1 MNNINKNNYEA
12 FLLDYVEGN
21 LSAELIAELL
31 LFIAQ
36 HPELDVDLNGVT
48 EAIVEPEN
56 FQLHNKSQFHQ
67 VNEAIVE
74 KFQILAV
81 LVLDQEANA
90 EEKKQ
95 YDQLMLQ
102 YPLLENHFAQLK
114 KTVSISEQSI
124 VFPFK
129 DSLYNIP
136 DTRTAFEHLAVAD
149 LEGQNDEIAK
159 KQLAQL
165 LKDSPLFKK
174 ENIAFQ
180 HTVLKAD
187 KDIIFGDK
195 SELKKVVFI
204 PSYWSRNWKTAVSGF
219 AAVLLVAFSLF
230 SLFNANEQTSFA
242 MSIEDLSTSKLMS
255 NKKAFVYST
264 SSIEQNRLA
273 DIETISKDKKE
284 ISGSNPTQITSIPS
298 VQIEMLSPIL
308 MKQLPFKDDLY
319 VGILADQ
326 INPVDMSIKLYPE
339 DGILENETPN
349 SEILKLKNLAL
360 KQLNKAVGAPEEK
373 GWTGNDIAQ
382 SLEQAFNG
390 AVRIQNEKE
399 EKRQTFGFSIG
410 NFSYERSRGR

>member
-326 INPVDMSIKLYPE
+326 INPVDMAIKLYPE

>member
-21 LSAELIAELL
+21 LSAELSAELL

-36 HPELDVDLNGVT
+36 HPELDVDLNGLT
-48 EAIVEPEN
+48 EAVVEPEN
-56 FQLHNKSQFHQ
+56 FKLHNKSQFHQ
-67 VNEAIVE
+67 VDEAIVE
-74 KFQILAV
+74 KFQMLAV
-81 LVLDQEANA
+81 LVLNQEANV

-102 YPLLENHFAQLK
+102 YPLFEKHLAQLK
-114 KTVSISEQSI
+114 KTVSTTEHSI

-136 DTRTAFEHLAVAD
+136 DTRTVFEQLAVAE
-149 LEGQNDEIAK
+149 LEGQNDELAK

-165 LKDSPLFKK
+165 LQDSPLFKK

-187 KDIIFGDK
+187 KDIIFEDK

-219 AAVLLVAFSLF
+219 AAVLIVAFSLF
-230 SLFNANEQTSFA
+230 SLFNANEQTSLA
-242 MSIEDLSTSKLMS
+242 MSIEDLSTSKPMS

-264 SSIEQNRLA
+264 SSIEQKNSA
-273 DIETISKDKKE
+273 NIKTISSDKKE
-284 ISGSNPTQITSIPS
+284 IAGSISITSIPI
-298 VQIEMLSPIL
+298 VHIEMLSPIL

-319 VGILADQ
+319 AGVLVDQ
-326 INPVDMSIKLYPE
+326 INPVDIAIKLYPE
-339 DGILENETPN
+339 DGILENEIPN

-373 GWTGNDIAQ
+373 AWTGNDIAQ
-382 SLEQAFNG
+382 SVEQAFNG

-399 EKRQTFGFSIG
+399 DKRQTFGFSIG

>member
-298 VQIEMLSPIL
+298 VQIETLSPIL